1 MKKISISCMLLLATT
16 TLFSQVELK
25 DAAQAKLSASDV
37 AVKIADRI
45 LASTTYEFKNTKT
58 GETYKSVKNLPLD
71 MNVKV
76 ACKYNNWHY
85 TNGVTHIALM
95 ELANKTGNKK
105 YDGYV
110 LRNMNFVFNEGNLD
124 FFKKQYDK
132 SMKEEG

>member
-1 MKKISISCMLLLATT
+1 MLLVAAT
-16 TLFSQVELK
+16 TLFSQV
-25 DAAQAKLSASDV
+25 DVRSAAQAKLSASEL

-45 LASTTYEFKNTKT
+45 LASTTYEFKNTQT

-95 ELANKTGNKK
+95 ELANKTGDKK
-105 YDGYV
+105 YD
-110 LRNMNFVFNEGNLD
+110 D
-124 FFKKQYDK
+124 TC
-132 SMKEEG
+132 